1 MADFKK
7 HMMYGDGK
15 GTMANTPEE
24 HSKLE
29 KKGWGHEKPSG
40 LNYGTAYAPFKMK
53 TPLSKKGPCWK
64 GYEMIGMKKKG
75 GRNVPN
81 CVPKKK

>member
-7 HMMYGDGK
+7 HMMHGDGK
-15 GTMANTPEE
+15 GVMANTPEE

-40 LNYGTAYAPFKMK
+40 LNYGAAY
-53 TPLSKKGPCWK
+53 TLSL
-64 GYEMIGMKKKG
+64 IHI
-75 GRNVPN
+75 
-81 CVPKKK
+81 